1 MITFIV
7 SLIVLLLG
15 FTVYSRVAERV
26 FGPDDRLTPGVRK
39 ADGIDFIVLP
49 PWRIF
54 LIQFLKSLQ
63 PEKLFLSKTEQRQ

>member
-49 PWRIF
+49 PCVQARCPGSRC
-54 LIQFLKSLQ
+54 QAG
-63 PEKLFLSKTEQRQ
+63 PADP